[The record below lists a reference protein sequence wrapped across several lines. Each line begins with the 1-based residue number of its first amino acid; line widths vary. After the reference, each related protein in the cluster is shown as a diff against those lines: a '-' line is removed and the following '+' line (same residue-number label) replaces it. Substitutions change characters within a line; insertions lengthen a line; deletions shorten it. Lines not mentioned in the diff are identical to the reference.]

1 MRYYEIGGIIKDDNH
16 TYEIIGERRHDN
28 CLSHFQPKMDYL
40 VKRDDG
46 VERWVQGS
54 TIDQFKYYHQNQA

>member
-1 MRYYEIGGIIKDDNH
+1 MKFYEIDGTIKDATH
-16 TYEIIGERRHDN
+16 TYKIIGERRHDN

-40 VKRDDG
+40 VQREDG

-54 TIDQFKYYHQNQA
+54 TIDSFEYFPPEQN